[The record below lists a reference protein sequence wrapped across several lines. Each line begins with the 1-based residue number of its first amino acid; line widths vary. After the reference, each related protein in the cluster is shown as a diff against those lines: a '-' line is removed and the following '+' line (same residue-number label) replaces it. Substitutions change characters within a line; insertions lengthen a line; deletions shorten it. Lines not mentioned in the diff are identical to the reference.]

1 MESGIECGDR
11 TGINEDEISA
21 ADEEKDISFRDLV
34 SRIHQFVCVTCNY
47 RLSDL
52 M

>member
-1 MESGIECGDR
+1 MASGADSGERLSITE
-11 TGINEDEISA
+11 NETSA
-21 ADEEKDISFRDLV
+21 ADEEKDVSFRDLV
-34 SRIHQFVCVTCNY
+34 SRIHWLFCVTCNH